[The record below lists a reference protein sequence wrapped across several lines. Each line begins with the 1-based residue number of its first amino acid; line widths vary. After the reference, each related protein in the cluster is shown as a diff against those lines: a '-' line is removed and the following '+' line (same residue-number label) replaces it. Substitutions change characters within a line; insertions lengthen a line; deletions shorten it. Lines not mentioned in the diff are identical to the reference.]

1 LFTNPLVEHSLRF
14 PTLKYNAKLKVL
26 WCGDFYMPKKIIVHT
41 STFFYES
48 ERKTSKEEENL
59 DKKLCFAEERRD
71 KGKKQVAKMF
81 LVRMTD

>member
-1 LFTNPLVEHSLRF
+1 
-14 PTLKYNAKLKVL
+14 
-26 WCGDFYMPKKIIVHT
+26 MPKKIIVHT